1 MSKVLTGCRIQIFK
15 RKGCLRSVSLWHL
28 YVLVSTCFFPTKY
41 LGSLGEDISVGSKAS
56 IQIEMLAVRPAFLFV
71 LKPQNQQKS
80 NWVQRNYLN
89 FICQLLISWE
99 MNFEVQK
106 QQVLAIFINEKENC
120 HFFSCLNKNCKAAG
134 HQGEKSIVALLVTRA
149 KNLLS
154 PYWSPVRQFYCRP
167 ATIHFSSRQLKKR

>member
-1 MSKVLTGCRIQIFK
+1 
-15 RKGCLRSVSLWHL
+15 
-28 YVLVSTCFFPTKY
+28 
-41 LGSLGEDISVGSKAS
+41 
-56 IQIEMLAVRPAFLFV
+56 
-71 LKPQNQQKS
+71 
-80 NWVQRNYLN
+80 
-89 FICQLLISWE
+89 

-154 PYWSPVRQFYCRP
+154 PCWSPGRQFYCRP
-167 ATIHFSSRQLKKR
+167 ATIHFSSRQLKKRQLLPYSCYATKSKNNYLFEYKLVIQVIGVSNFSEDSLPFLCKNYANIILGTALGTKRVFGLVNLGLNYCLVWCTAR